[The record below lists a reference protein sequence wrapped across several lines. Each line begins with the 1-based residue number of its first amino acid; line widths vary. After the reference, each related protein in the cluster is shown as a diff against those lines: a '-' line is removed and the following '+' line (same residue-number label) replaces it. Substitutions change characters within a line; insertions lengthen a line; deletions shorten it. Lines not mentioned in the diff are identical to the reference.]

1 MNLGKALTIH
11 KCFPLLHYWNH
22 GCTKGCSPVPRA
34 LLEWAF
40 SVINASRRCCFI
52 CFRGLQSRQTGCAMP
67 LLWSLIKTGCCTSIM
82 LLFQVSE
89 GSRTQLCFLFSHRCV
104 FLLFFF
110 LSTFGS
116 LKNKMKSVWSVCR
129 LVWQI
134 RFIFIFIYFFI
145 MQWAARL
152 LLRVIDRPLDIA
164 AISTWTVDFGLLTA
178 LLMSLA
184 PYRCRT

>member
-67 LLWSLIKTGCCTSIM
+67 QLWSLIKTGCCTSIM

-104 FLLFFF
+104 FLHFFF

-134 RFIFIFIYFFI
+134 RFFFLSCSERRGYYWGSLI
-145 MQWAARL
+145 GHWISPLSVPGLWILDYWLLYWWA
-152 LLRVIDRPLDIA
+152 
-164 AISTWTVDFGLLTA
+164 
-178 LLMSLA
+178 
-184 PYRCRT
+184 